1 MTLSLNNLKGEK
13 FMESNYTKQE
23 WKDYDES
30 KDFQTNVGEGGVAT
44 AEKMDHIEQGIYD
57 ANIPY
62 TVGSV
67 TTGAEASVVINPD
80 KSIDF
85 VIPSNGSTEKSFG
98 VSTSAPIEGIISKD
112 TVVGENPG
120 FILGP
125 DGTVY
130 EVKGTDVDGNY
141 VVEASQSIQIKGEKG
156 DPGEQGPQGEK
167 GETGEQGPAGQD
179 GAAGLSAYDIWK
191 AQPGNESKSEEEFL
205 ASLKG
210 EKGDQGEQ
218 GPQGE
223 QGIQGPAGADG
234 APGAQGEKGETGEQG
249 TQGIQGPA
257 GQSAYELWKTQP
269 GNESKSEEEFLASL
283 KGEKGDK
290 GDPGEGGSGDMAI
303 GHGKLT
309 NCEVLNEDT
318 SDVKLSI
325 KYTDPE
331 PEGVPFGGT
340 VIAVKEDTP
349 PEGPEDCDFSN
360 DCMEKDKY
368 KTIPLEIPIP
378 NTGDTNRK
386 FFVRMFP
393 YSASK
398 VFNLLG
404 RETKEISAKFKD
416 ITRILSKISEPQKIT
431 GDDMYISTYSYSF
444 VYTPNAFFYYRY
456 GKIYKVTNDNALS
469 EFLDINAKLQELKS
483 VTFTDHMDSYGT
495 PSILLY
501 EKDGYLYTCSVNEIG
516 DSGKYTIYALKI
528 DENTGDT
535 QIIGEV
541 SNLSVEGSS
550 QHRLSIIPFGN
561 TIFIYLYNTRTT
573 YKSFLFKLDLT
584 ENTFENQSSNSEAKR
599 NPLLLVD
606 IDDNNKYSIEMDG
619 VYKLTYSSDTKLVS
633 STSIIDSATVPY
645 NYSSNT
651 MPIDYMIEESTG
663 KILCYCG
670 FNCTE
675 IDVDN
680 ASYETFN
687 ITPTDALDADASMS
701 LNDILSVKCEDDG
714 TLEYIYI
721 GELFTE
727 DDTAKYR
734 CKFKRN
740 KDLN

>member
-1 MTLSLNNLKGEK
+1 
-13 FMESNYTKQE
+13 MESNYTKQE

-44 AEKMDHIEQGIYD
+44 ADKMEHIEQGIYD

-67 TTGAEASVVINPD
+67 TSGAEASVNINPD

-85 VIPSNGSTEKSFG
+85 VIPNNGSTEKSFG
-98 VSTSAPIEGIISKD
+98 VSTSAPIEGIVSKD

-130 EVKGTDVDGNY
+130 EVKGKDSAENY
-141 VVEASQSIQIKGEKG
+141 IVEASQSVQIKGEKG
-156 DPGEQGPQGEK
+156 DPGEQGP
-167 GETGEQGPAGQD
+167 AGQD
-179 GAAGLSAYDIWK
+179 GADGLSAYEIWK

-210 EKGDQGEQ
+210 EKGDTGEQ
-218 GPQGE
+218 GPAGEDGQDGTPGE
-223 QGIQGPAGADG
+223 QG
-234 APGAQGEKGETGEQG
+234 E
-249 TQGIQGPA
+249 QGIQGPA
-257 GQSAYELWKTQP
+257 GQSAYELWKSQP
-269 GNESKSEEEFLASL
+269 GNENKSEQEFLDSL

-309 NCEVLNEDT
+309 SCEVLNEDT
-318 SDVKLSI
+318 NDVKLSI

-340 VIAVKEDTP
+340 VIAVKEDTA
-349 PEGPEDCDFSN
+349 PEGPEDYDFSN

-368 KTIPLEIPIP
+368 KTTPLEIPIP
-378 NTGDTNRK
+378 NTGGTNRK

-431 GDDMYISTYSYSF
+431 GDDIYISTYSYSF

-483 VTFTDHMDSYGT
+483 VTFTDYMDSYGT

-501 EKDGYLYTCSVNEIG
+501 EKDGYLYTCSVNEVG
-516 DSGKYTIYALKI
+516 DSGKYTVYALKI

-541 SNLSVEGSS
+541 SDLSVEGTS

-561 TIFIYLYNTRTT
+561 TIFIHLYNTRTT
-573 YKSFLFKLDLT
+573 YKSFLFKLDLV
-584 ENTFENQSSNSEAKR
+584 ENTFEEQSSNSEAER

-606 IDDNNKYSIEMDG
+606 IDDNNKYSIEMNG
-619 VYKLTYSSDTKLVS
+619 VYKLTYDSNTKLVS
-633 STSIIDSATVPY
+633 STTIINTTTVPY
-645 NYSSNT
+645 NYSSST

-663 KILCYCG
+663 KILCYYG

-675 IDVDN
+675 IDVDD

-687 ITPTDALDADASMS
+687 ITPTDALNADANISIS
-701 LNDILSVKCEDDG
+701 DILSVKCEEDG

-721 GELFTE
+721 GDLFTE
-727 DDTAKYR
+727 DDSAKYR